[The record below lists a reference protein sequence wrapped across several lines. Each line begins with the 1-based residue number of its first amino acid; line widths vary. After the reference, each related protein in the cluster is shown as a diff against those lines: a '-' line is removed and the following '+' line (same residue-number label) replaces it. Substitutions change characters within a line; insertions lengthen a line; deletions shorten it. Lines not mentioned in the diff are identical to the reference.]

1 MIKAVLF
8 DMDGILFD
16 SEKYY
21 IEGTIE
27 QMKRYG
33 YKGDI
38 KDIYR
43 IIGTNMKE
51 TYDILY
57 ELLNKQVDRE
67 LIVANNEKYFLEE
80 HPLDYKVLMFEGVD
94 KVLKE
99 FKDNGI
105 KCAVCSSSPKET
117 IDEAL
122 EEMDIKEYFNLYISS
137 DEVNNPKPMP
147 DVYLKAQ
154 ELLNVPKDECVI
166 YEDSTLGVEAGIN
179 AKIYTVGRWDD
190 RFYQD
195 ISKANLIVKDIYEFR
210 DWIRKENGY
219 AGSN

>member
-1 MIKAVLF
+1 M
-8 DMDGILFD
+8 
-16 SEKYY
+16 
-21 IEGTIE
+21 EGTIE

-57 ELLNKQVDRE
+57 ELLNKQVPRE

-80 HPLDYKVLMFEGVD
+80 HPLDYKALMFEGVD
-94 KVLKE
+94 IVLKE
-99 FKDNGI
+99 LKDKGI
-105 KCAVCSSSPKET
+105 KCAVCSSSPKDT
-117 IDEAL
+117 INEAL
-122 EEMDIKEYFNLYISS
+122 EEMGIKEYFELYISS
-137 DEVNNPKPMP
+137 DEVNEPKPKP

-154 ELLNVPKDECVI
+154 ELLNIPKEECVI
-166 YEDSTLGVEAGIN
+166 YEDSTLGIEAGIN
-179 AKIYTVGRWDD
+179 AEIYTVGRWDD

-195 ISKANLIVKDIYEFR
+195 ISKANLIVKDVYEFR

-219 AGSN
+219 A